1 MVMLWILLLA
11 CDKGGDDTNGTPD
24 DSTPIDDS
32 GDDSGTPKP
41 PVLTGACDNG
51 TRIGFIEIS
60 HTSHDDALV
69 TAQVEDAV
77 FPTAELTPIEEK
89 NGCHMMRKE
98 NPFCNPTCESGFTCN
113 LESECVPYPVRI
125 EVGTIE
131 ITGTTVTHTMEPQT
145 AYYWDGDAELPLFDV
160 GALIKGTVEG
170 SKKLGGFELH
180 GFGVAQVELTD
191 GQIWDPKPPELPYTW
206 TLVKDTPFQFDWIP
220 SKEDE
225 GDMYITLAI
234 DEHGATPVTLYCEV
248 EDTGSLTVP
257 ASMVNE
263 LIARGVSGFPAAY
276 VYRRSM
282 DHIDTELGCVE
293 MEVSVQHEPFLVVE
307 GHTPCFSDG
316 DCPKGQHC
324 DIPVQTCVDD
334 KPK

>member
-1 MVMLWILLLA
+1 MLWILLLA
-11 CDKGGDDTNGTPD
+11 CDGKGDDTNSTGD

-32 GDDSGTPKP
+32 SDDSGTEKP

-51 TRIGFIEIS
+51 TRIGFIEVS

-69 TAQVEDAV
+69 TAQVEDSV
-77 FPTAELTPIEEK
+77 FPTNKLTPIEEK

-145 AYYWDGDAELPLFDV
+145 AYYWDPDAELPLFQPAD
-160 GALIKGTVEG
+160 LITGTVAG
-170 SKKLGGFELH
+170 SEKLAGFELH
-180 GFGVAQVELTD
+180 GYGVAQVVLPD
-191 GQIWDPKPPELPYTW
+191 GQIWDPKPPAQPYTW
-206 TLVKDTPFQFDWIP
+206 TLAKDTPFQFDWIP

-248 EDTGSLTVP
+248 EDTGSLTIP

-293 MEVSVQHEPFLVVE
+293 MEVSVQHEPFLTVD

-316 DCPKGQHC
+316 DCPDGQHC
-324 DIPVQTCVDD
+324 HLPTQTCVDD
-334 KPK
+334 KPKK